1 MKLLFAL
8 TFHLVFAS
16 LAFAEDIKLSDR
28 AKDGHLQRICA
39 ASRDGYTLF
48 KSVFD
53 QGTPPNLTFGRLA
66 NAKQARPSFLAEDP
80 KYNTDPPRRPIRT
93 SANLT
98 MIWQIKAV
106 AEVKVPDTIE
116 WDELVLD
123 SSWSGPSYTAYQ
135 GLTVAGF
142 DPFAHNG
149 EVAFRFDASK
159 QARNQF
165 ADLLIV
171 PDGWGSQIDSAV
183 TWRLENRAL
192 FEAAILTKDE
202 LATLRTNARS
212 SNTLI
217 KKMASSLLMRHNAAS
232 AEDMKAWLRS
242 EPSLVDVAVTVQL
255 MLAHDPKASVVVA
268 PAWMVP
274 EGERVWGGALTG
286 ATLVFAQNQTA
297 VTSMMHYHA
306 KLREA
311 KQVQS
316 EEINTLKQVAK
327 NQVGYDTIE
336 VIGAELIRTNALRNY
351 PIFSA
356 ANQILTAT
364 NIIDRA
370 LLFFESK

>member
-1 MKLLFAL
+1 MTTSNYIVTFIITTL
-8 TFHLVFAS
+8 TLMA
-16 LAFAEDIKLSDR
+16 AEPSKLSNR
-28 AKDGHLQRICA
+28 PKEGELQRTFR
-39 ASRDGYTLF
+39 ASRDGFELLRLLI
-48 KSVFD
+48 D
-53 QGTPPNLTFGRLA
+53 QRVPTDLIFANFSDAEQSRPPYVAT
-66 NAKQARPSFLAEDP
+66 DP
-80 KYNTDPPRRPIRT
+80 KYNTDPPMRPQHT
-93 SANLT
+93 SLKLNVISGKLSADL
-98 MIWQIKAV
+98 
-106 AEVKVPDTIE
+106 KVPAQMQ
-116 WDELVLD
+116 WDELVAYNA
-123 SSWSGPSYTAYQ
+123 WHGPSYTAYQ
-135 GLTVAGF
+135 GLTEAGF

-370 LLFFESK
+370 LLFFE